1 MRYQVCLYLHSLV
14 LLGHLPCWK
23 RMHKPMS
30 LHFWKSAGVMASKFL
45 LADLGGGGGFAF
57 PAASAGGVLALL
69 GCPLVL
75 VVDEFDCKLQWIAI
89 GSAQSWL
96 RLEFVLTP

>member
-1 MRYQVCLYLHSLV
+1 
-14 LLGHLPCWK
+14 
-23 RMHKPMS
+23 MHKPMS

-75 VVDEFDCKLQWIAI
+75 LFDELDCNEAAMAFAVDCNWFCA
-89 GSAQSWL
+89 
-96 RLEFVLTP
+96 VLAAS